1 MTTGTTM
8 SMTTG
13 TAMSG
18 NEGRP
23 AEAPACAPA
32 GEPVT
37 TLFRLIQFS
46 DSTFPVGTF
55 SFSNGLET
63 AAHLG
68 IVHDAET
75 LESYT
80 RSVATQAAYS
90 DGVAALLA
98 WRAARSGDYGGIC
111 RADRQLLLFKMNDE
125 ARLMLCR
132 MGKKFAELGVR
143 LYGDDSLFARWLAD
157 IGTGTTPGVW
167 PVAQGIAFALAGLGE
182 KALYVAH
189 QYGVINM
196 VLSAAL
202 RCVRVSHYDTQGILF
217 RLGEEVEAMYAK
229 AGGMDFGN
237 MNAFVP
243 EMDILASLHEKGA
256 MRMFMN

>member
-1 MTTGTTM
+1 M
-8 SMTTG
+8 
-13 TAMSG
+13 A
-18 NEGRP
+18 
-23 AEAPACAPA
+23 
-32 GEPVT
+32 

-46 DSTFPVGTF
+46 DSTLPVGTF

-63 AAHLG
+63 ASHLG
-68 IVHDAET
+68 LVHDAAT

-98 WRAARSGDYGGIC
+98 WRAARAGDYEGIC
-111 RADRQLLLFKMNDE
+111 RADRQLLLFKMNGSG
-125 ARLMLCR
+125 A
-132 MGKKFAELGVR
+132 
-143 LYGDDSLFARWLAD
+143 
-157 IGTGTTPGVW
+157 TPGTW

-202 RCVRVSHYDTQGILF
+202 RCVRVSHYDTQQILF
-217 RLGEEVEAMYAK
+217 TLGGEVESMYTK
-229 AGGMDFGN
+229 AATMGFEN

-243 EMDILASLHEKGA
+243 EMDILASLHEKGT